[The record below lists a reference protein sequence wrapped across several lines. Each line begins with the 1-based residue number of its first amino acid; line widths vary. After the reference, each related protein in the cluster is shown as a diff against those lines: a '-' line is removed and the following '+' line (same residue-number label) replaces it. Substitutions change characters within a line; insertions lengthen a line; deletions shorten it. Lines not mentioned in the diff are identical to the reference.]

1 MIGFIKSSST
11 VGVILVILAI
21 VSLFI
26 VPRHN
31 PIPATL
37 VLQVPFTAQAPTN
50 NWDRNED
57 CEETS
62 ITMVNAYLN
71 GQSQNTMSASDAQNA
86 INQLKN
92 WEQVNIGYNADTGA
106 AATTRMAQGAFNIK
120 VRQIKNFTQADLK
133 RALAD
138 NHPVLLPHDARKLGS
153 PKYANGGPDYHMLV
167 IRGYDETGFIVND
180 PGTSEGNGNVYT
192 FETLWNA
199 AADWNQVKMAMEP
212 ESKIA
217 LVLSK

>member
-1 MIGFIKSSST
+1 MVGHLKSFFSL
-11 VGVILVILAI
+11 GVILVILAI
-21 VSLFI
+21 VAIFVIPWDKS
-26 VPRHN
+26 V
-31 PIPATL
+31 PATL
-37 VLQVPFTAQAPTN
+37 VLQVPFTPQAPTA

-62 ITMVNAYLN
+62 ITMANAYLN
-71 GQSQNTMSASDAQNA
+71 GQSQNTMSAADAQKA

-106 AATTRMAQGAFNIK
+106 AATTKMAQGAFKLK
-120 VRQIKNFTQADLK
+120 VREIRNFTEADLK

-138 NHPVLLPHDARKLGS
+138 NHPILLPHDARKLGS

-167 IRGYDETGFIVND
+167 IRGYDKTGFIVND

-199 AADWNQVKMAMEP
+199 AADWNHAKGEMEP